1 MSEPGVPATPRFAG
15 GELVSTGMTSEG
27 IAALAADAKVAAAG
41 KKLGVPRSWE
51 SPGRSAEAL
60 WGECRGSA
68 VYQVR
73 VDLSDL
79 AVKCSCPSRKHPC
92 KHGIGLLFLNLETP
106 LPKAPAPDWVAD
118 WLARRAART
127 AARQGA
133 GEREETTPDPEAKEK
148 RARKRLSRVAS
159 GLDAL
164 DLWMEDLVRDGLA
177 AAGTRQA
184 SFWETQ
190 AKRMVDAQA
199 PGVAARLRHLS
210 GLPNSSPEWPEK
222 LLGGLGRLALLSEAF
237 RRLDA
242 LDEPLAE
249 SVRAE
254 VGIPLSQEEVLERG
268 EKVSDGWIVLGQ
280 RTENEG
286 RLKARRTWLLGAH
299 TGRYALILQF
309 RAASEPFAEGFV
321 SGTVVKGKL
330 AFYPGAYPLRAVV
343 QARTGGRTRAE
354 GLPGHKTLEGFLDH
368 ASEATARQ
376 PWLELLPAALS
387 GVVPLLDGAP
397 NGGRWMVRDRDGG
410 ALPLGGG
417 EHWTLLSLSGGR
429 PVDLAAEWDGE
440 RLLPLGVVAG
450 RTYRILQGDA

>member
-1 MSEPGVPATPRFAG
+1 MSA
-15 GELVSTGMTSEG
+15 GMTVEG
-27 IAALAADAKVAAAG
+27 IYALAPDAKVAAAG
-41 KKLGVPRSWE
+41 RKLGVPRSWE
-51 SPGRSAEAL
+51 SPGRSNDAL
-60 WGECRGSA
+60 WGECKGSA

-92 KHGIGLLFLNLETP
+92 KHGIGLLFLSLETP
-106 LPKAPAPDWVAD
+106 LLDAPAPDWVTD

-127 AARQGA
+127 KARKSA
-133 GEREETTPDPEAKEK
+133 EKREETAPDPEAKEK
-148 RARKRLSRVAS
+148 RARKRLSRVAA

-177 AAGTRQA
+177 AAGTRPA

-199 PGVAARLRHLS
+199 PGAAARLRRLA
-210 GLPNSSPEWPEK
+210 GLPNSTPDWTEK

-249 SVRAE
+249 SVRTE

-268 EKVSDGWIVLGQ
+268 EKVADRWIVLGQ
-280 RTENEG
+280 RTEDEG
-286 RLKARRTWLLGAH
+286 RLKARRTWLLGED
-299 TGRYALILQF
+299 TGRYAPILQF
-309 RAASEPFAEGFV
+309 AAAGAPFAEGFV
-321 SGTVVKGKL
+321 SGTEVRGEL

-343 QARTGGRTRAE
+343 RARTGGGTRVE
-354 GLPGHKTLEGFLDH
+354 KLPGHGTLEAFLDH
-368 ASEATARQ
+368 TSRATARQ
-376 PWLELLPAALS
+376 PWLERLPATIEGL
-387 GVVPLLDGAP
+387 VPLLDG
-397 NGGRWMVRDRDGG
+397 GRWLVRDRDGG
-410 ALPLGGG
+410 ALALARG
-417 EHWTLLSLSGGR
+417 EHWTLLSLSGGH

-440 RLLPLGVVAG
+440 MLLPLGIVTG
-450 RTYRILQGDA
+450 GTYRIVRGDG